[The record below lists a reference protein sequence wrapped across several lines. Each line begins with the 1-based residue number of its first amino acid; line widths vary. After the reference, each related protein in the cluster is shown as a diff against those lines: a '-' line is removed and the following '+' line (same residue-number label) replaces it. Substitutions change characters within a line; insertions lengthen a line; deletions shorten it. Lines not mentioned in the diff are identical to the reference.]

1 MITIDNFEGIVPYK
15 ILMRGEEYYESGAV
29 SDLKETL
36 PGEWTATVDGTSSYT
51 VEISLEGDKVDS
63 WYFQRIKITERKFKK
78 LSKVLVV
85 VKKLVIIIGIMTLNV
100 TGKLF
105 LVNWILLLEKADFF
119 LKLESLDN
127 TIAIAL
133 QTLRSIGENYD
144 DELLYDDDICAS
156 DYCEQAGD

>member
-105 LVNWILLLEKADFF
+105 LVNWILCCRK
-119 LKLESLDN
+119 
-127 TIAIAL
+127 
-133 QTLRSIGENYD
+133 QTSF
-144 DELLYDDDICAS
+144 
-156 DYCEQAGD
+156 

>member
-85 VKKLVIIIGIMTLNV
+85 VKTRYHNRYNDFERDWETVFSQLDT
-100 TGKLF
+100 
-105 LVNWILLLEKADFF
+105 LLEKADFF
-119 LKLESLDN
+119 
-127 TIAIAL
+127 
-133 QTLRSIGENYD
+133 
-144 DELLYDDDICAS
+144 
-156 DYCEQAGD
+156 

>member
-105 LVNWILLLEKADFF
+105 LVNWILCWR
-119 LKLESLDN
+119 KLESLDN

>member
-63 WYFQRIKITERKFKK
+63 WYFQRIRLQKGN
-78 LSKVLVV
+78 SK
-85 VKKLVIIIGIMTLNV
+85 N
-100 TGKLF
+100 F
-105 LVNWILLLEKADFF
+105 RRF
-119 LKLESLDN
+119 
-127 TIAIAL
+127 
-133 QTLRSIGENYD
+133 
-144 DELLYDDDICAS
+144 
-156 DYCEQAGD
+156 

>member
-85 VKKLVIIIGIMTLNV
+85 VKKLVIIIGIMTLNG

-105 LVNWILLLEKADFF
+105 LVNWIILLEKADFF

>member
-1 MITIDNFEGIVPYK
+1 MYDREVGLYYRDAKYPYPFHKTING
-15 ILMRGEEYYESGAV
+15 
-29 SDLKETL
+29 
-36 PGEWTATVDGTSSYT
+36 
-51 VEISLEGDKVDS
+51 
-63 WYFQRIKITERKFKK
+63 KK
-78 LSKVLVV
+78 D
-85 VKKLVIIIGIMTLNV
+85 
-100 TGKLF
+100 F
-105 LVNWILLLEKADFF
+105 LEKADFF

>member
-105 LVNWILLLEKADFF
+105 LVNWILCWRK
-119 LKLESLDN
+119 
-127 TIAIAL
+127 
-133 QTLRSIGENYD
+133 QTSFEVGKPGQYD
-144 DELLYDDDICAS
+144 CYSSSNASFDRREL
-156 DYCEQAGD
+156 